1 MADNQNENQNPVT
14 FPEGVD
20 LENEAFSNKVK
31 NSISYLGNADTGWSG
46 ASINHIPETSKQQY
60 LVQIE
65 EFKKN
70 HTKGSLAFT
79 DAELANW
86 SDEQINALLEKEANV
101 TLDYADE
108 LSEKDLA
115 NGGTGTG
122 PNVVDSALK
131 TGVVPETPFMNVDVA
146 RTEAKIAEA
155 QGEQSETE
163 GEAQNPNAGTQDTGD
178 KSQEQTTIDA
188 ETQDTATGT
197 ATETK
202 QYGIIHRA
210 IQGLIN
216 RAAAMGIDVN
226 GLASKFGFDFSKYG
240 YTVGDQQASTQT
252 DGKMTEEEIKDE
264 SGAEGK
270 EDASATTGNNAGNM
284 QPGSQEYADAVKNK
298 LDWVY
303 GSTNNPGSNFSKLP
317 SDAQNAYAAEVEK
330 FRAEHTQSW
339 VYTDTE
345 LSAMTPEQV
354 NSIKLA
360 EVDAMNEWT
369 DKLLLSDQETATAHL
384 TAMEDQNQA
393 SIYAGKSSYLVQ
405 MLQTSGYVGPTFTE
419 ELQSKYATM
428 YETQLADDQSYI
440 ATKTQE
446 AAVQAGNSGMVGWSA
461 GVSAVASVTTN
472 AAKTVTEAAN
482 KNNPHSG
489 VDTNHVPSNIREKLN
504 KEIEDIA
511 NNIQKTAE
519 AGLEAGQ

>member
-20 LENEAFSNKVK
+20 LENGAFSTKVK

-60 LVQIE
+60 LAQVE

-131 TGVVPETPFMNVDVA
+131 AGVVPETPFTNVDVA

-155 QGEQSETE
+155 Q
-163 GEAQNPNAGTQDTGD
+163 NPNVGTQETGD
-178 KSQEQTTIDA
+178 KPKEQTVIDA

-197 ATETK
+197 TTETK
-202 QYGIIHRA
+202 KYGIIHRA

-226 GLASKFGFDFSKYG
+226 GLASKFGFDLAKYG
-240 YTVGDQQASTQT
+240 YTVGDQQAATQT
-252 DGKMTEEEIKDE
+252 DGKVTEEAIKDE

-270 EDASATTGNNAGNM
+270 ENASATTGNNAGKDQNNITSAM

-317 SDAQNAYAAEVEK
+317 SDAQKAYAAEVEK

-339 VYTDTE
+339 IYTDTE

-360 EVDAMNEWT
+360 EVDVMNDWT

-393 SIYAGKSSYLVQ
+393 NIYAGKSSYLVQ

-419 ELQSKYATM
+419 ELQSTYATM
-428 YETQLADDQSYI
+428 YEAQLANDQSYI

-446 AAVQAGNSGMVGWSA
+446 AAVQAGNPGVAGAAA
-461 GVSAVASVTTN
+461 GVSAVASVTAN
-472 AAKTVTEAAN
+472 AAKTITEAVN

-504 KEIEDIA
+504 KEIEDMA

-519 AGLEAGQ
+519 NAGLEAGQ